1 MLPGVGRMIVLPWL
15 DLDSSDP
22 PCESR
27 DNCSSSSFRHAEAKC
42 RRFSL
47 LAPLPANLRCR
58 DPVTVGEE
66 KGEEE
71 VFLMALPE
79 VRRKVGISGGLFPI
93 ISRLRLFYYSSNT
106 NLQNILYWNIIRPM
120 RPTL

>member
-1 MLPGVGRMIVLPWL
+1 MIVLPWR

-47 LAPLPANLRCR
+47 LASLPANLRCK
-58 DPVTVGEE
+58 DPVTVGGE

-79 VRRKVGISGGLFPI
+79 VRRKVEGGNLRGFPI
-93 ISRLRLFYYSSNT
+93 ISRLSLFYYSSNT
-106 NLQNILYWNIIRPM
+106 NLQIIKTSFIGM
-120 RPTL
+120 